1 MKCVI
6 CGIETDSMDD
16 AIDEGWTPYFY
27 EEDKEHGP
35 ACPGCSETLI
45 TLGDDGEMQISHEY
59 TGKIIYQPEPPE
71 PKEHLVIGI
80 IMRDD
85 PEKNLN

>member
-6 CGIETDSMDD
+6 CGTETDSMDE
-16 AIDEGWTPYFY
+16 AIEEGWIPYFY

-45 TLGDDGEMQISHEY
+45 TLGDDGEMQISPEY
-59 TGKIIYQPEPPE
+59 IGKIIYQPEPSE
-71 PKEHLVIGI
+71 PKEHLSIGI

-85 PEKNLN
+85 SPEPLN